1 MKTIQIILLSIAT
14 FAGVIS
20 SIFLNLFLGGFI
32 FIFLTSI
39 FLIVDNREKN
49 NSIGFILLVIVISSF
64 SIINTTTEYKSNR
77 IVEEVFSVYEVVKT
91 PIGITY
97 LTEKDNFFSDKTKDS
112 EFYKKENSNLYKY
125 TYIKNRTFAY
135 ITIYET
141 LIIENMDT
149 GEKCQIKRHYED

>member
-1 MKTIQIILLSIAT
+1 MKTIQIILLSIAVLI
-14 FAGVIS
+14 GVIS

-39 FLIVDNREKN
+39 SLMVYNRE
-49 NSIGFILLVIVISSF
+49 IGFILFIISLLSF
-64 SIINTTTEYKSNR
+64 TIINTYFEHKSNR
-77 IVEEVFSVYEVVKT
+77 IVEEVFNVYEVVET

-97 LTEKDNFFSDKTKDS
+97 LTEKDNFFSNKTKDS

>member
-1 MKTIQIILLSIAT
+1 MKTIQIILLSIAVLT
-14 FAGVIS
+14 DVIS
-20 SIFLNLFLGGFI
+20 SVFLNLLLGVFI

-39 FLIVDNREKN
+39 SLMVDNREKY
-49 NSIGFILLVIVISSF
+49 NSIGFILFMISLLSF
-64 SIINTTTEYKSNR
+64 TIINTNIEHKSNR

-97 LTEKDNFFSDKTKDS
+97 LTEKNNFFSDKTKDY

-125 TYIKNRTFAY
+125 TYIKNRSFAY

-141 LIIENMDT
+141 LILENMVT
-149 GEKCQIKRHYED
+149 GEKTQIKRDYEY